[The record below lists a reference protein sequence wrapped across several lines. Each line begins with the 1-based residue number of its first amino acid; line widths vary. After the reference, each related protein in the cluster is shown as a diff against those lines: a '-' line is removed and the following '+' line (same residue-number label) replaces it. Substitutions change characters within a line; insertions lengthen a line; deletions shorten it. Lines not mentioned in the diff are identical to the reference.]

1 VLLSFSS
8 WTNVALQA
16 SVLNRD
22 SGANSSTCETLVAAM
37 SRRSRNSRAWR
48 YVWGGI
54 RRDADAR
61 ALVLASETEE
71 WGYDRLEVSI
81 HHLKRDDASV
91 EMKVLFIH
99 CRSYVV
105 FRPSVIRV

>member
-1 VLLSFSS
+1 
-8 WTNVALQA
+8 
-16 SVLNRD
+16 
-22 SGANSSTCETLVAAM
+22 M

-61 ALVLASETEE
+61 ALVLASENEE

-81 HHLKRDDASV
+81 QVLLFSPEGTALNRMSHQHLPQGAVPNLKASILAVVVTVCVCLFVDAH
-91 EMKVLFIH
+91 I
-99 CRSYVV
+99 
-105 FRPSVIRV
+105 